1 MMAAPA
7 ARRLDLSLPASRR
20 RGAEGFTLVE
30 LLVAFALLGLLAAA
44 IASLTGTA
52 VLSFARS
59 EQALGAATSLTR
71 MRALMAADL
80 GQAARRPSL
89 DAEGRTIQAFTLTP
103 SGFVLVRRGVSGRS
117 PPVQKIAWG
126 HDGGRLLRQSWE
138 TVDRSPPGEAVPLLD
153 GIAEVRVRVD
163 SGRGFAEDW
172 IPRAPEDLPRAVEL
186 TLVPARGSPLVLL
199 FLVAA

>member
-1 MMAAPA
+1 M
-7 ARRLDLSLPASRR
+7 RRMIRQSER
-20 RGAEGFTLVE
+20 GFTLVE

-52 VLSFARS
+52 VLSFART
-59 EQALGAATSLTR
+59 ETAMGAATSLTR
-71 MRALMAADL
+71 MRSLMAADL

-89 DAEGRTIQAFTLTP
+89 DSEGRTIQAFTLTP
-103 SGFVLVRRGVSGRS
+103 SGFVLVRRGVGGLS

-126 HDGGRLLRQSWE
+126 HDGARLLRQSWP
-138 TVDRSPPGEAVPLLD
+138 TVDRGLPGEAATLLD
-153 GIAEVRVRVD
+153 GIAEVQVRVD
-163 SGRGFAEDW
+163 AGQGFAADW
-172 IPRAPEDLPRAVEL
+172 TPRTPEDLPRAVEL